1 MDYWHWM
8 ELNSLSLVIANTNGG
23 RKGMLAL
30 DRDIAY
36 ATNIS
41 SNLTPKSPTQFCIT
55 GAMVIVIS
63 LSCHVSYVHSRGHS
77 NSMTG
82 RINAQL
88 SQW

>member
-1 MDYWHWM
+1 MDYRHWM
-8 ELNSLSLVIANTNGG
+8 ELNSLSLLIANTNGG

-41 SNLTPKSPTQFCIT
+41 SNLTPKSPTQFCII

-63 LSCHVSYVHSRGHS
+63 LSCHVSYVHSEGHN
-77 NSMTG
+77 NSMDG
-82 RINAQL
+82 KINTQL
-88 SQW
+88 SRW